1 MNSQYS
7 AFITAARL
15 KSISKTAERLGYT
28 QSGVSK
34 QLKTL
39 EKEWGINL
47 FIRTQYGV
55 ELTNEGRMLLPY
67 IEKVANDEDMLAE
80 QLCNLKSKGG
90 GSLSIGTFN
99 SISFTWLPAILEH
112 FNELCPNTNVTMV
125 HGNYARIERALL
137 EEQVHCG
144 FVSIPTHESLKAW
157 PLVRDRML
165 VILPKD
171 HPLAGRSQL
180 QPLDLTGEEFII
192 PPEGLNYTVGKAF
205 AEAGFSLRSK
215 AIVDE
220 DYSVLLMVKKGFGI
234 TVLPEG
240 VFNTLAI
247 DGIVAVP
254 FGDIYRTLGI
264 AVKNT
269 THLTGPVY
277 AFIQAC
283 RDVISYSPACD
294 TDVLK

>member
-7 AFITAARL
+7 AFITAAKL
-15 KSISKTAERLGYT
+15 KSISKTAEHLGYT

-55 ELTNEGRMLLPY
+55 ELTNEGRVLLPY
-67 IEKVANDEDMLAE
+67 IEKVAADEEMLAE
-80 QLCNLKSKGG
+80 QIYDLKSRGG

-99 SISFTWLPAILEH
+99 SISFNWLPAILNR
-112 FNELCPNTNVTMV
+112 FNELCPDTDVTMV
-125 HGNYARIERALL
+125 HGNYARVEHAVL
-137 EEQVHCG
+137 EDRVQCG
-144 FVSIPTHESLKAW
+144 FVSIPTHESLMVW
-157 PLVRDRML
+157 PLIKDRML
-165 VILPKD
+165 VIMPEG
-171 HPLAGRSQL
+171 HPLSSRTRL
-180 QPLDLTGEEFII
+180 NPLDLAEQEFII

-205 AEAGFSLRSK
+205 ADAGLALRSK

-220 DYSVLLMVKKGFGI
+220 DYSVLLMVKKNFGI

-240 VFNTLAI
+240 VFNTLPI
-247 DGIVAVP
+247 DGLVAVP

-269 THLTGPVY
+269 THMTGQVR
-277 AFIQAC
+277 AFIRAC
-283 RDVISYSPACD
+283 RDIIGYHA
-294 TDVLK
+294 

>member
-55 ELTNEGRMLLPY
+55 ELTNEGQMLLPY

-80 QLCNLKSKGG
+80 QLSDLKSRGG

-99 SISFTWLPAILEH
+99 SISFNWLPSILDR
-112 FNELCPNTNVTMV
+112 FNELCPGTDVTMV
-125 HGNYARIERALL
+125 HGNYARVEQALL
-137 EEQVHCG
+137 EERVHCG

-157 PLVRDRML
+157 PLIKDRML
-165 VILPKD
+165 VIMPEG
-171 HPLAGRSQL
+171 HPLGSRTRL
-180 QPLDLTGEEFII
+180 NPLDLAEQEFIV

-205 AEAGFSLRSK
+205 AEAGLTLHYK

-240 VFNTLAI
+240 VFNTLPI
-247 DGIVAVP
+247 DGLVTVP

-269 THLTGPVY
+269 THMTGQVR
-277 AFIQAC
+277 AFIQSC
-283 RDVISYSPACD
+283 RDVMGYS
-294 TDVLK
+294 VS